1 MNSIMKKT
9 SLSIFAL
16 LIWANTA
23 ISQAA
28 DLYVSPDGNH
38 TPPFANWAQAA
49 TNIQA
54 AVDAATEGD
63 TVYLADHTYVLRGS
77 VTVDK
82 AITIKGFNGPEN
94 CIVDGRNNIRCF
106 DISDAS
112 LVDLTIQRGFV
123 RGASLGDPARRY
135 GGGVYARNC
144 MISNCVF
151 RENGGNQG
159 LHGILPAGA
168 ALAARDGCV
177 VSDCTFYD
185 NNKGGDGFSDPSTVH
200 VGNGSLI
207 ERCIIRDNV
216 TSVGALD
223 CDHSTVVQ
231 CQIYRNQYRGVT
243 MIGGTMRDCQIFDN
257 EGSPEVIAIV
267 VGSAVT
273 PSREGGG
280 VHITDGG
287 VASRCLIQNNSSRIG
302 GGVYI
307 ENGTLRNSLVLD
319 NRSHYDREHPPG
331 FLGFPADGGGVY
343 FKGRGNL
350 ENCTVL
356 NNISSHTTGG
366 VFWEASFDPE
376 DETVIRNNILYSNSG
391 FNLPAEANVV
401 TLQHNCIQDATRLA
415 NGNINSDPQVSED
428 YRLSESSPCRDTG
441 SNQSWMTGSGDYA
454 GITRMVNGNVDMGA
468 MEFVEPVVITQI
480 QYAEEQV
487 TLNWTSSPGA
497 SYQLETTDDLSENSW
512 ERVGPAVTAT
522 GIVSSQTETVVPG
535 PLRFYRYRH
544 VLFE

>member
-9 SLSIFAL
+9 SLSIFAA
-16 LIWANTA
+16 LIWAITA
-23 ISQAA
+23 ITQAA

-54 AVDAATEGD
+54 AVDAAAAGD
-63 TVYLADHTYVLRGS
+63 TVYLADHTYLLKGT

-82 AITIKGFNGPEN
+82 AITIKGYNGPEN
-94 CIVDGRNNIRCF
+94 CVVDGQNDVRCF
-106 DISDAS
+106 DINDAS
-112 LVDLTIQRGFV
+112 LVDLTIQHGFV
-123 RGASLGDPARRY
+123 RGAGLGDPGRRY
-135 GGGVYARNC
+135 GGGVYAKNC
-144 MISNCVF
+144 VISNCVF

-168 ALAARDGCV
+168 ALAARDSSV
-177 VSDCTFYD
+177 VSDCIFYD

-207 ERCIIRDNV
+207 ERCIIRNNV

-223 CDHSTVVQ
+223 CDNSTVVQ
-231 CQIYRNQYRGVT
+231 CQIYSNQYRGVT

-257 EGSPEVIAIV
+257 EGSPQVIAIV

-280 VHITDGG
+280 VHISGGG
-287 VASRCLIQNNSSRIG
+287 VVTRCLIQNNGSRIG

-307 ENGTLRNSLVLD
+307 ENGTLRNSLVLE
-319 NRSHYDREHPPG
+319 NHSHYDPEHPPG
-331 FLGFPADGGGVY
+331 FFGFPSDGGGIY
-343 FKGRGNL
+343 FKGRGHL

-356 NNISSHTTGG
+356 NNVSSHTTGG

-391 FNLPAEANVV
+391 LSLPASANVV
-401 TLQHNCIQDATRLA
+401 TLENNCIQDGTKLTD
-415 NGNINSDPQVSED
+415 GNINSDPLVAAD
-428 YRLSESSPCRDTG
+428 YRLSKSSPCRDTG
-441 SNQSWMTGSGDYA
+441 TNQAWMTGSGDYA
-454 GITRMVNGNVDMGA
+454 GITRVVNSDVDMGA
-468 MEFVEPVVITQI
+468 LEFVAALVVTQI
-480 QYAEEQV
+480 QYADEQV
-487 TLNWTSSPGA
+487 TLDWTTSPGA
-497 SYQLETTDDLSENSW
+497 SYQLETSDDLSANSW
-512 ERVGPAVTAT
+512 EKVGTAVTAT
-522 GIVSSQTETVVPG
+522 GTVSSQTEAVVPR
-535 PLRFYRYRH
+535 LRSFYRYRH
-544 VLFE
+544 VLIE